1 MCIRPPCA
9 RAYAHQ
15 TGSRQRGHFRCVV
28 IAVTVQAL
36 AAVEVVV
43 EAAVLPVSVRA
54 ARSLH
59 FASRA
64 LHQPCVRA

>member
-1 MCIRPPCA
+1 
-9 RAYAHQ
+9 
-15 TGSRQRGHFRCVV
+15 VV